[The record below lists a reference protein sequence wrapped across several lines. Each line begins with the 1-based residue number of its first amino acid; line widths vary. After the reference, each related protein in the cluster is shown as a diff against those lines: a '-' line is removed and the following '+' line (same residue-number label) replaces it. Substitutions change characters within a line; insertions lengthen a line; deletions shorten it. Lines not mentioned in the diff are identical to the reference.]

1 MPFRLNPRIFPAVVS
16 ATVAASE
23 AITTVRPQA
32 PVTNSVFGDA
42 PAAGCAIALLGK
54 MTEPAIPAPKVA
66 KPPTKERLP
75 SAKSVNRLPEFLC
88 TGGFFMK
95 LSSGYSAS
103 DKPPNPATVPS
114 CELDTGDS

>member
-23 AITTVRPQA
+23 AITTVRPQV
-32 PVTNSVFGDA
+32 VTNSVFGDA

-95 LSSGYSAS
+95 LSSGYSGS

-114 CELDTGDS
+114 GELDTRHS